1 MMKAAT
7 TVSVAMAT
15 FNGATYLREQ
25 LDSLARQTYL
35 PTELVVSDDGSEDA
49 TLEMLT
55 SFSRA
60 APFEVRVLSDQPRL
74 GFAGNF
80 ERALRACTGD
90 IVFFSDQDDVWYERK
105 IERVSE
111 TMRTRPDVQLVI
123 HDRVI
128 TDGSLASTGVS
139 TLSALRAR
147 RGSIEDF
154 VAGSSTAMR
163 RDLVELALPF
173 PDLATVGHDAWIHM
187 LARSLD
193 SAYVLDEPLMLY
205 RRHGANASRSTV
217 EPGRRTGRAHAFLAS
232 IGPRVSAALSG
243 HARSRHLMRYQALQV
258 ELAVRLRTPPAQ
270 AISANARE
278 AAMVAER
285 RAAGYDLRLE
295 GHREAWY
302 RRVRTLE
309 RAWRMGPYSKNARGL
324 AAYGLDLLTPRWR
337 G

>member
-1 MMKAAT
+1 MMKATT

-15 FNGATYLREQ
+15 FNGATYLGEQ
-25 LDSLARQTYL
+25 LDSLARQSYL

-49 TLEMLT
+49 TLEVLT

-80 ERALRACTGD
+80 ERALRECTGD
-90 IVFFSDQDDVWYERK
+90 LVFFSDQDDVWYERK
-105 IERVSE
+105 IAQVSE
-111 TMRTRPDVQLVI
+111 TMSTRPDVQLVI

-139 TLSALRAR
+139 TLAALRAR
-147 RGSIEDF
+147 RGSIDDY
-154 VAGSSTAMR
+154 VAGSSTAVR
-163 RDLVELALPF
+163 RALVELALPF
-173 PDLATVGHDAWIHM
+173 PDIANVGHDAWMHM
-187 LARSLD
+187 LARGLD
-193 SAYVLDEPLMLY
+193 SAYVLDESLMFY
-205 RRHGANASRSTV
+205 RRHGANTSPSTV

-232 IGPRVSAALSG
+232 LGPRVSAALSG
-243 HARSRHLMRYQALQV
+243 NARSRHLMRHQALQA
-258 ELAVRLRTPPAQ
+258 ELASRLRTPAAE
-270 AISANARE
+270 AISGDARE
-278 AAMVAER
+278 AAMAAER
-285 RAAGYDLRLE
+285 RATGYGLRLE

-302 RRVRTLE
+302 RRVRALE
-309 RAWRMGPYSKNARGL
+309 RARRMGAYSKDARGL